1 MIPDTTS
8 TPTIGLMRLQF
19 WRDTITRTLAGQPP
33 KEPIAILLASALSEL
48 ETRTGGQAR
57 ISKGWFLRMI
67 NSREQYLTN
76 TPYTS
81 ISALESYAENT
92 YSTLLYLT
100 LSALP
105 LTSVTADHLASHIGK
120 AAGIS
125 TVLRGIPLIAFPAP
139 PSHHSNQPGGLGGGA
154 GGGSGA
160 RVGTITLPL
169 DVMAETGLKEEDIFR
184 HGAEAPGLR
193 DAVFTVAT
201 PPSDSGY
208 STVSQVTTTE
218 DHAELDILDQ
228 LGLSDNTGQ
237 VELKQLLLDD
247 STTADDTLQQLAGVV
262 QARLGEGRGETIFDL
277 GQEDNGDWMGFNKAQ
292 WDTALERLRRA
303 AQTLRADCKVL
314 LTYNVGGPE
323 EVESKNE
330 RIKHAYGKILI
341 RQAPASPED
350 VIETRIAVVGNVDA
364 GKSTLLGVLVKGKLD
379 DGRGRARINLFR
391 HKHEIESGR
400 TSSVGMEIMGFD
412 THGEIVGRG
421 QGRKQSWEE
430 IGRQSAKVISFT
442 DLAGHERYLRAGH
455 SRRGFCAPW
464 KVERFSC
471 CSKDTRGRQ

>member
-1 MIPDTTS
+1 MSFKTPVACLRCAARRLKIHQTHTSLGNLYQTGRHFSKSATLSSNYSLPAAKSEFESSHKYCLDLLRKYDRPSFTLSAFIPRQTLSFYLAVRALNVSLSMIPDTTS

-48 ETRTGGQAR
+48 DTRTGGQAR

-139 PSHHSNQPGGLGGGA
+139 PNHHSNQPGGLGGGA

-169 DVMAETGLKEEDIFR
+169 DVMAETGLKEEDVFR

-201 PPSDSGY
+201 RASDHLI
-208 STVSQVTTTE
+208 TARQM
-218 DHAELDILDQ
+218 
-228 LGLSDNTGQ
+228 
-237 VELKQLLLDD
+237 LK
-247 STTADDTLQQLAGVV
+247 
-262 QARLGEGRGETIFDL
+262 
-277 GQEDNGDWMGFNKAQ
+277 N
-292 WDTALERLRRA
+292 
-303 AQTLRADCKVL
+303 
-314 LTYNVGGPE
+314 
-323 EVESKNE
+323 
-330 RIKHAYGKILI
+330 
-341 RQAPASPED
+341 
-350 VIETRIAVVGNVDA
+350 
-364 GKSTLLGVLVKGKLD
+364 
-379 DGRGRARINLFR
+379 
-391 HKHEIESGR
+391 
-400 TSSVGMEIMGFD
+400 
-412 THGEIVGRG
+412 
-421 QGRKQSWEE
+421 
-430 IGRQSAKVISFT
+430 
-442 DLAGHERYLRAGH
+442 LRAGQGVGH
-455 SRRGFCAPW
+455 DFEHEGEEGHEYNDVSSNGNGGDMSTSSAQLAEVERSFGVLMPAVSTSLWLDRLQAVDFDIFKPELRTFDWRLPW
-464 KVERFSC
+464 KAYWANRRRAF
-471 CSKDTRGRQ
+471 